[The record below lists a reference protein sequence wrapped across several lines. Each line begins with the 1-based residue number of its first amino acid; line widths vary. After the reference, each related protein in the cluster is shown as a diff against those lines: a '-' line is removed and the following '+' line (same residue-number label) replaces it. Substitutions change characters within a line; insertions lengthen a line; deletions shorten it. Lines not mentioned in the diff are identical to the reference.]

1 MAFGF
6 LGKLLDRISGKT
18 AKPAPK
24 HEGREGRG
32 RRGRHGRHASGG
44 NAKSPQPAQP
54 KQRPQPAKAQS
65 KKTPPK
71 GASQKANPPKTPA
84 KPNASKQPN
93 APKQAK
99 PKSAPIPAP
108 QSAQPK
114 QAQPPV
120 APPPPPVAPA
130 APVAASSSPVVPP
143 PVSPVPDVPPSSETE
158 SVADVLAAERQVVFI
173 VRAEDKF
180 TVLGN
185 LLAKAPEA
193 KTVVF
198 CNRKTT
204 AQEVQNGL
212 ALRNVKCGL
221 LSGDVNEEDRRYVQD
236 AFVSG
241 EISLVV
247 VTDGFGG
254 GVDVAA
260 VDCLVNYDFPFEAE
274 DYVRRMGGLVSEGGC
289 TGRIVSFADEDESF
303 GIDDVEKRLGVS
315 LKYANVKEDD
325 PLLAALD
332 AEAAAEEPPEP
343 LFTHIKGGIPVFDAA
358 GREGRVVVG
367 GDGTPRPL
375 PTFEHALDPRPVV
388 DETNAYVKPLPAAVA
403 SREWVV
409 ETPCPADAAQ

>member
-54 KQRPQPAKAQS
+54 KQRPQPAKAQT

-71 GASQKANPPKTPA
+71 GASQKTNPPKTPA

-99 PKSAPIPAP
+99 PKSAPTPAP

-120 APPPPPVAPA
+120 APPVAPA
-130 APVAASSSPVVPP
+130 APVAVSSSPVVPP

-180 TVLGN
+180 TALGN

-212 ALRNVKCGL
+212 VLRNVKCGL

-236 AFVSG
+236 AFASG

-325 PLLAALD
+325 PLLATLD

-409 ETPCPADAAQ
+409 ETPRPADAAQ

>member
-6 LGKLLDRISGKT
+6 LGKLFGRLSGETPKS
-18 AKPAPK
+18 APK

-32 RRGRHGRHASGG
+32 RRGRHGRHAGGG
-44 NAKSPQPAQP
+44 NAKSPQPAPP
-54 KQRPQPAKAQS
+54 KQRTQPAKAQS

-71 GASQKANPPKTPA
+71 GASQKSNPPKTSA

-99 PKSAPIPAP
+99 PKSVPPSAP

-114 QAQPPV
+114 PSRPPV
-120 APPPPPVAPA
+120 SPAPRPVENA
-130 APVAASSSPVVPP
+130 APVTAPSSSAVPPSAVVPP
-143 PVSPVPDVPPSSETE
+143 PAKTE

-236 AFVSG
+236 AFASG

-254 GVDVAA
+254 GVDVAT

-274 DYVRRMGGLVSEGGC
+274 DYVRRMGGLAAEGGGC
-289 TGRIVSFADEDESF
+289 TGRVVSFADEDESF

-332 AEAAAEEPPEP
+332 AEAVAEEPPEP

-375 PTFEHALDPRPVV
+375 PSFEHALDPRPVV
-388 DETNAYVKPLPAAVA
+388 DETNAYVKPLPAAA
-403 SREWVV
+403 GSREWVV
-409 ETPCPADAAQ
+409 EAPRPANAAE

>member
-6 LGKLLDRISGKT
+6 LGKLFGRLSGGTPKS
-18 AKPAPK
+18 APK

-32 RRGRHGRHASGG
+32 RRGRHGRHAGGG
-44 NAKSPQPAQP
+44 NAKSPQPAPP
-54 KQRPQPAKAQS
+54 KQRTPSPKAQS

-71 GASQKANPPKTPA
+71 GASQKSNPPKLSS
-84 KPNASKQPN
+84 KPNASKQQN

-99 PKSAPIPAP
+99 PKSPPVP
-108 QSAQPK
+108 QAAQPK
-114 QAQPPV
+114 PPPV
-120 APPPPPVAPA
+120 VPAPSSTVPSAPVPAPVPPPVASPA
-130 APVAASSSPVVPP
+130 PAVPP
-143 PVSPVPDVPPSSETE
+143 PAETE
-158 SVADVLAAERQVVFI
+158 SVADALAAERQVVFI

-236 AFVSG
+236 AFASG

-254 GVDVAA
+254 GVDVAT

-274 DYVRRMGGLVSEGGC
+274 DYVRRMGGLAAEGGGC

-303 GIDDVEKRLGVS
+303 GIDDVEKRLGIA

-388 DETNAYVKPLPAAVA
+388 DETNAYVKPLPAAA
-403 SREWVV
+403 GSREWVV
-409 ETPCPADAAQ
+409 ETPRPADAAQ